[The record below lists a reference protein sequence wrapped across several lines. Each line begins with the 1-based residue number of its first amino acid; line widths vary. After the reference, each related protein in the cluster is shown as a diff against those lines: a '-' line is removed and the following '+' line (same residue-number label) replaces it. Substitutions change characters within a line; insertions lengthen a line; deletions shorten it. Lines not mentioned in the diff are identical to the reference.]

1 MQHIVNA
8 QGLNMPKLGLG
19 TWPMLG
25 EACTRAV
32 EQALALGYRHID
44 TAAAY
49 NNEDA
54 VGQALLNSKA
64 PREQIH
70 VTSKVCVGPV
80 ATRRHA
86 PFHGPQ
92 PQGLAQRLHRPFH
105 DPLAAAPI
113 GTCRGMI
120 ETLVSF
126 KGKGWRAI
134 LAWRI
139 SRSPAA
145 HRRRELGAPLSAI
158 QVEYHVLLGQN
169 ALLDYAR
176 QHDLALT
183 AYSPLA
189 RNRVIG
195 CSGYPADRRQARGIA
210 DPGRTQMAAGLQLNV
225 AAIPKASSEA
235 NQLANLA
242 ALAVN
247 LDDLDR
253 ALIAGLSKRERLVS
267 PTLHRCGTRSI
278 DNRESHLIAR
288 HLPHDRGLIKP
299 YTFHP
304 HAFASRLFIDRRYTP
319 HQSGQRPQHAME
331 QGKTQQNVNDIRKGK
346 DARTLTGTTLAAG
359 LAAIALASAGLYS
372 TRTRQ
377 QTLPSSNPRTPW
389 ISPALNHRSSN
400 T

>member
-54 VGQALLNSKA
+54 VGQALANSHT

-70 VTSKVCVGPV
+70 VTSKVWWDQL
-80 ATRRHA
+80 
-86 PFHGPQ
+86 Q
-92 PQGLAQRLHRPFH
+92 PDAMRYSMDRSLKALHSDYIDLFMIHWPSTDWDLPR
-105 DPLAAAPI
+105 
-113 GTCRGMI
+113 TI

-126 KGKGWRAI
+126 KEQG
-134 LAWRI
+134 LARNI
-139 SRSPAA
+139 GVANFPLPLLRKVVE
-145 HRRRELGAPLSAI
+145 ELGAPLSAI

-176 QHDLALT
+176 RHDLALT

-189 RNRVIG
+189 RNKVSDIPVI
-195 CSGYPADRRQARGIA
+195 QQIA
-210 DPGRTQMAAGLQLNV
+210 VKHGVLPTQVALKWLLDQPNV

-242 ALAVN
+242 AFIVN
-247 LDDLDR
+247 LDDQDR
-253 ALIAGLSKRERLVS
+253 ALIAGLSKRERQVS
-267 PTLHRCGTRSI
+267 P
-278 DNRESHLIAR
+278 DFA
-288 HLPHDRGLIKP
+288 PVWDAFDR
-299 YTFHP
+299 
-304 HAFASRLFIDRRYTP
+304 
-319 HQSGQRPQHAME
+319 
-331 QGKTQQNVNDIRKGK
+331 
-346 DARTLTGTTLAAG
+346 
-359 LAAIALASAGLYS
+359 
-372 TRTRQ
+372 
-377 QTLPSSNPRTPW
+377 
-389 ISPALNHRSSN
+389 
-400 T
+400 

>member
-54 VGQALLNSKA
+54 VGQALVNSHT

-70 VTSKVCVGPV
+70 VTSKVWWDQL
-80 ATRRHA
+80 
-86 PFHGPQ
+86 Q
-92 PQGLAQRLHRPFH
+92 PDAMRYSMDRSLKALHSDYIDLFMIHWPSSDWDLPR
-105 DPLAAAPI
+105 
-113 GTCRGMI
+113 TI

-126 KGKGWRAI
+126 KEQG
-134 LAWRI
+134 LARNI
-139 SRSPAA
+139 GVANFPLPLLRKVVE
-145 HRRRELGAPLSAI
+145 ELGAPLSAI

-176 QHDLALT
+176 RHDLALT

-189 RNRVIG
+189 RNKVSDIPVI
-195 CSGYPADRRQARGIA
+195 QQIA
-210 DPGRTQMAAGLQLNV
+210 VKHGVLPTQVALKWLLDQPNV

-242 ALAVN
+242 AFTVN
-247 LDDLDR
+247 LDDQDR
-253 ALIAGLSKRERLVS
+253 ALIAGLSKRERQVS
-267 PTLHRCGTRSI
+267 P
-278 DNRESHLIAR
+278 DFA
-288 HLPHDRGLIKP
+288 PVWDAFDR
-299 YTFHP
+299 
-304 HAFASRLFIDRRYTP
+304 
-319 HQSGQRPQHAME
+319 
-331 QGKTQQNVNDIRKGK
+331 
-346 DARTLTGTTLAAG
+346 
-359 LAAIALASAGLYS
+359 
-372 TRTRQ
+372 
-377 QTLPSSNPRTPW
+377 
-389 ISPALNHRSSN
+389 
-400 T
+400 

>member
-54 VGQALLNSKA
+54 VGQALANSHT

-70 VTSKVCVGPV
+70 VTSKVWWDQL
-80 ATRRHA
+80 
-86 PFHGPQ
+86 Q
-92 PQGLAQRLHRPFH
+92 PDAMRYSMDRSLKALHSDYIDLFMIHWPSTDWDLPR
-105 DPLAAAPI
+105 
-113 GTCRGMI
+113 TI

-126 KGKGWRAI
+126 KEQG
-134 LAWRI
+134 LARNI
-139 SRSPAA
+139 GVANFPLPLLRKVVE
-145 HRRRELGAPLSAI
+145 ELGAPLSAI

-176 QHDLALT
+176 RHDLALT

-189 RNRVIG
+189 RNKVSDIPVI
-195 CSGYPADRRQARGIA
+195 QQIA
-210 DPGRTQMAAGLQLNV
+210 VKHGVLPTQVALKWLLDQPNV

-242 ALAVN
+242 AFTVN
-247 LDDLDR
+247 LDDQDR
-253 ALIAGLSKRERLVS
+253 ALIAGLSKRERQVS
-267 PTLHRCGTRSI
+267 P
-278 DNRESHLIAR
+278 DFA
-288 HLPHDRGLIKP
+288 PVWDAFDR
-299 YTFHP
+299 
-304 HAFASRLFIDRRYTP
+304 
-319 HQSGQRPQHAME
+319 
-331 QGKTQQNVNDIRKGK
+331 
-346 DARTLTGTTLAAG
+346 
-359 LAAIALASAGLYS
+359 
-372 TRTRQ
+372 
-377 QTLPSSNPRTPW
+377 
-389 ISPALNHRSSN
+389 
-400 T
+400 

>member
-54 VGQALLNSKA
+54 VGQALANSHT

-70 VTSKVCVGPV
+70 VTSKVWWDQL
-80 ATRRHA
+80 
-86 PFHGPQ
+86 Q
-92 PQGLAQRLHRPFH
+92 PDAMRYSMDRSLKALHSDYIDLFMIHWPSTDWDLPR
-105 DPLAAAPI
+105 
-113 GTCRGMI
+113 TI

-126 KGKGWRAI
+126 KEQG
-134 LAWRI
+134 LARNI
-139 SRSPAA
+139 GVANFPLPLLRKVVE
-145 HRRRELGAPLSAI
+145 ELGAPLSAI

-176 QHDLALT
+176 RHDLALT

-189 RNRVIG
+189 RNKVSDI
-195 CSGYPADRRQARGIA
+195 PAIQQIA
-210 DPGRTQMAAGLQLNV
+210 VKHGVLPTQVALKWLLDQPNV

-242 ALAVN
+242 AFTVN
-247 LDDLDR
+247 LDDQDR
-253 ALIAGLSKRERLVS
+253 ALIAGLSKRERQVS
-267 PTLHRCGTRSI
+267 PDFAPVWDTF
-278 DNRESHLIAR
+278 
-288 HLPHDRGLIKP
+288 DR
-299 YTFHP
+299 
-304 HAFASRLFIDRRYTP
+304 
-319 HQSGQRPQHAME
+319 
-331 QGKTQQNVNDIRKGK
+331 
-346 DARTLTGTTLAAG
+346 
-359 LAAIALASAGLYS
+359 
-372 TRTRQ
+372 
-377 QTLPSSNPRTPW
+377 
-389 ISPALNHRSSN
+389 
-400 T
+400 